1 MMRPCAGLF
10 GNCLWVGL
18 GLGFRA
24 VLGTFG
30 LSHTSVFKL
39 SVQYGVPLYA
49 HTNCP
54 CGIVY
59 SYCCIPYKK
68 TNQSV
73 CDDVCSEMT

>member
-1 MMRPCAGLF
+1 MY
-10 GNCLWVGL
+10 
-18 GLGFRA
+18 
-24 VLGTFG
+24 G

-54 CGIVY
+54 SGIVY